1 METLLTPSELLVV
14 MMLLSFIGVL
24 YLAYKDGGIKNVI
37 EILKVLGIIC
47 WCIILVSLTFQVVWS
62 REPAPINITGE

>member
-1 METLLTPSELLVV
+1 METLLTPNKLLVV
-14 MMLLSFIGVL
+14 MLLLTFIGVL

-47 WCIILVSLTFQVVWS
+47 WCIILIALTFQVAWS
-62 REPAPINITGE
+62 R